1 MQNIT
6 AAVTVA
12 AEEAHVVNELIA
24 PDWVFGVGTFAILML
39 LLVATMSLRSVSQR
53 HPAPATDV
61 NVHGSAGHGGQ
72 RSGH

>member
-1 MQNIT
+1 MQNLT
-6 AAVTVA
+6 AALTVA

-24 PDWVFGVGTFAILML
+24 PAWVFGVGAFVL
-39 LLVATMSLRSVSQR
+39 LLLLLAATMSLKSVSKR

-61 NVHGSAGHGGQ
+61 DVHGAAGRGGQ

>member
-1 MQNIT
+1 MQNLT

-24 PDWVFGVGTFAILML
+24 PDWVFGVGSFVLLLLML
-39 LLVATMSLRSVSQR
+39 AATMSLGSVSKR
-53 HPAPATDV
+53 LPVPAAEVD
-61 NVHGSAGHGGQ
+61 VHGAAGRGGR

>member
-1 MQNIT
+1 MQNLT

-24 PDWVFGVGTFAILML
+24 PDWVFGVGTFVLML
-39 LLVATMSLRSVSQR
+39 VMLAVTMSLSSVSKR
-53 HPAPATDV
+53 LPAPSTDV
-61 NVHGSAGHGGQ
+61 DVHGGTGRGGQ